1 MNKPERRRQL
11 IAALEEQAAVWVAQL
26 LQGQPY
32 DPPPGPQAAQV
43 LDWLAT
49 TLLPRLRQTPQE
61 ITHLLR
67 GLAGEYVPSG
77 PAGAPSRGRP
87 EVLPTGRNF
96 YGVDVRA
103 IPTEM
108 AWQVGQQAAQAV
120 IERYTQDHGEYPRT
134 LALSIWGTA
143 TIRNGGEDFA
153 EALALLGVRPV
164 WAGPSRRVVDWEI
177 LPLRYL
183 GRPRVD
189 VTLRVS
195 GFFRDSFP
203 HLLDLFSQ
211 AVRAVAALEE
221 SPQDNPLVAQIP
233 HDQQVLQD
241 QGLPPDHAYIRVF
254 GPKPG
259 SYGAGLQGLIAAGN
273 WETPADLAT
282 AFLNWSA
289 YAYTDSEWGTVAPA
303 ALRQRLQT
311 TQIVLHNQDNREH
324 DILDSDDYYQFQGG
338 LTVAIRALTGQTPVV
353 YHGDHARPTA
363 IRIRTLQEELRRVYR
378 TRVVNPKW
386 IQAMMR
392 HGYKGAFE
400 LAATVDYFFA
410 YDATTGLGDDGIYA
424 GIARAYLLDPAV
436 RRFLT
441 QTNPWA
447 LWSMAERL
455 WEAHQRGLWQQADPA
470 LLDQLRQLIH
480 TTEALIEAGAPI
492 VQSSPAVPED
502 CRVCPDNR

>member
-1 MNKPERRRQL
+1 MNRPRRDL
-11 IAALEEQAAVWVAQL
+11 IAALETQAAVWVDQL

-32 DPPPGPQAAQV
+32 DPPPGPEAAKV

-96 YGVDVRA
+96 YGVDSRA
-103 IPTEM
+103 IPTET
-108 AWQVGQQAAQAV
+108 AWHLGQQAAQAV
-120 IERYTQDHGEYPRT
+120 IERYTQDQGEYPRT

-164 WAGPSRRVVDWEI
+164 WSGVSRRVVGFEI
-177 LPLRYL
+177 LPLSYL

-211 AVRAVAALEE
+211 AVRAVAALPE
-221 SPQDNPLVAQIP
+221 SPADNPLAAHVAQ
-233 HDQQVLQD
+233 DLQA
-241 QGLPPDHAYIRVF
+241 QGWPSDHAYIRVF

-289 YAYTDSEWGTVAPA
+289 YAYTDQAWGTPALA
-303 ALRQRLQT
+303 ALRQRLQN

-338 LTVAIRALTGQTPVV
+338 LTVAIRALTGQTPAV
-353 YHGDHARPTA
+353 YHGDHSRPPYL
-363 IRIRTLQEELRRVYR
+363 RIRTLAEELRRVYR

-386 IQAMMR
+386 ITAMRR

-400 LAATVDYFFA
+400 LAATVDYLFA
-410 YDATTGLGDDGIYA
+410 YDATTGLVDDALYA
-424 GIARAYLLDPAV
+424 GIAQAYLLDPDV
-436 RRFLT
+436 RTFLT

-447 LWSMAERL
+447 LRRLAERL
-455 WEAHQRGLWQQADPA
+455 WEAHQRGLWAQAEPA
-470 LLDQLRQLIH
+470 LLEHLRSVIH
-480 TTEALIEAGAPI
+480 AAEALIEAGGPTA
-492 VQSSPAVPED
+492 QSSSTAPGD
-502 CRVCPDNR
+502 CRVSPDSH

>member
-1 MNKPERRRQL
+1 MNKPEPQRAQ
-11 IAALEEQAAVWVAQL
+11 IAALENQAAVWVEQL
-26 LQGQPY
+26 LRGLPY
-32 DPPPGPQAAQV
+32 DPPPGPQAARV
-43 LDWLAT
+43 LDWIAT

-67 GLAGEYVPSG
+67 GLGGEYVPSG

-96 YGVDVRA
+96 YGVDLRA
-103 IPTEM
+103 IPTET

-120 IERYTQDHGEYPRT
+120 VERYTQDHGEYPRT

-164 WAGPSRRVVDWEI
+164 WAGPSRRVVDFEV
-177 LPLRYL
+177 LPVSYL

-211 AVRAVAALEE
+211 AVRAVAALPE
-221 SPQDNPLVAQIP
+221 SPEANPLAAQVAQ
-233 HDQQVLQD
+233 DQQH
-241 QGLPPDHAYIRVF
+241 LPPDQALIRVF
-254 GPKPG
+254 GPQPG
-259 SYGAGLQGLIAAGN
+259 SYGAGLQGLLAAGN
-273 WETPADLAT
+273 WETPADLAA
-282 AFLNWSA
+282 AFLHWSA
-289 YAYTDSEWGTVAPA
+289 YAYTDEGWGVPAAA
-303 ALRQRLQT
+303 ALRQRLQA
-311 TQIVLHNQDNREH
+311 TQVVLHNQDNREH

-338 LTVAIRALTGQTPVV
+338 LTVAIRTLTGQTPVV
-353 YHGDHARPTA
+353 YHGDHARPFA
-363 IRIRTLQEELRRVYR
+363 LRIRTLAEELWRVYR

-386 IQAMMR
+386 IRAMME

-400 LAATVDYFFA
+400 LAATVDYLFA
-410 YDATTGLGDDGIYA
+410 YDATTGLVADAMYG
-424 GIARAYLLDPAV
+424 GIAQAYLLDPKV
-436 RRFLT
+436 RAFLA

-447 LWSMAERL
+447 LRSLAERL
-455 WEAHQRGLWQQADPA
+455 WEAHQRGLWQQADPD
-470 LLDQLRQLIH
+470 LLEQLRRVIH
-480 TTEALIEAGAPI
+480 EAEALIEARAPTGG
-492 VQSSPAVPED
+492 
-502 CRVCPDNR
+502 